1 MNQGVNHNIP
11 ILRDIISQPRF
22 VSGDITTNF
31 ISEVYPQGFK
41 GQLYT
46 VHAQYLRSSKSERL
60 IGEGLLYYKR
70 CGFCTMLVWMLTVL
84 TLYLY
89 REGYE

>member
-46 VHAQYLRSSKSERL
+46 VHAQYLRSSKSEKIDRWRFAVL
-60 IGEGLLYYKR
+60 QTLWFLYHVSMDAHS
-70 CGFCTMLVWMLTVL
+70 FDIVSV
-84 TLYLY
+84 
-89 REGYE
+89 